1 MQNYHRHSCGSNK
14 FTPDST
20 VFNEDYAKRAK
31 ELGHGI
37 LSSVEHGYQ
46 GQYHEV
52 FKLSKKYG
60 LKFVFGAEAYWV
72 KDRTEN
78 DKTNCHIILLAKNET
93 GRQDINE
100 MLSIA
105 NETGYYYKPR
115 IDLNLLMNLDPGNV
129 FITSACVAFW
139 QYDDAT
145 DIARQLHDKFGDDFM
160 LEIQCHNT
168 EKQIALNRHIKELAA
183 VEGMQMIVGLDSHY
197 IYSSQAEDRDEYL
210 LSKKM
215 HYDDEEGWVMDY
227 PDDDEVVQRLLK
239 QGVFSLDEIKLAMA
253 NTDVVLD
260 FRDYDSPVFTYERKL
275 PTLFPD
281 KTKEEKDKIY
291 TKLIS
296 KKFKEYMAENPDA
309 DYKTYY
315 DGVKAEVNTYRETG
329 MTDYPLIDYSIV
341 KRGIEY
347 GGVITNTGRGCFT
360 RDAIITTLDGIK
372 HLDEVQIGDVVVDKD
387 GNFQKVTNVME
398 YDCDEEM
405 VRLVYSYGAGK
416 NNPMICTKDHKI
428 LVNRGG
434 VVDWIEAGNIKPGD
448 KVCSPKINIEPKFTE
463 VIDLNDYNIF
473 GYEYDDKYIY
483 EKRVANHRGTKY
495 SISEIAKKAGCSK
508 TTVQGVMSGERSKSK
523 YLSQILECTGFS
535 SIDELKVYKS
545 EEGTVKINRFIQV
558 DYLFNVW
565 VGLMYGDGYVAKY
578 GANNENSVILIVS
591 TYGRKQEIN
600 KKVFLEIAKRF
611 NVDPHIKKNNNSRCE
626 TLRINSN
633 IINQFARSILFVS
646 KNNKEKKFNND
657 LLFQSIVNREGI
669 VRGLELSDGHF
680 EDATTT
686 FSNTSKSLISAYR
699 ILVASIGKTI
709 ARVSLDKKAIKGL
722 RKDCYGVKKPKTM
735 LNNLFSYYR
744 IESDDKFFYLPVQQ
758 VISVPAEHHKVY
770 DITVENSHSYM
781 LDNIIVHNSAV
792 SFFTNTLC
800 GFSKVD
806 RFKSPIKLYPERFMS
821 KTRIIETNSLP
832 DIDMNV
838 ASQEPFEKAQVEILG
853 EDHAYPMIAFG
864 TLKKKAAFK
873 MYARAKNLDFEI
885 ANKVSRQISRYDEA
899 MKYASEEEREEM
911 TVFDFVDPEYHDL
924 VNKSK
929 AYWGI
934 IDSSSK
940 APCSYLLYQGSI
952 RREIGLIKCKSEATK
967 REYITTVIDGAVA
980 EEFKFLKNDWLVV
993 ETVLLTDKIF
1003 KRIGIEPMSISELDD
1018 AVRDNEKVWDIYAKG
1033 LTIGVNQ
1040 CEKPNAYNKL
1050 VKYKPKNV
1058 SELAAFIA
1066 AIRPGFKSMYPI
1078 FESRRPFSYG
1088 IKILD
1093 DTIQTEQFP
1102 YSFILYQETL
1112 MAVLNLAGFPMD
1124 ECYGIIKQIAKKH
1137 PEKVRPLKGKFIKG
1151 FKEKIKG
1158 QCPEGKTEESV
1169 AEEVWKIIDD
1179 STSYSFNS
1187 SHALCM
1193 AYDSLYNAWQKATYP
1208 YEFYEVLLQHF
1219 TEKGKKDKVAL
1230 LKQEMKNGFGIKEG
1244 PMKWGID
1251 NTRFQADKEHNQII
1265 PSLTAIKGMSKTS
1278 AKSLYLL
1285 SQQVKCKTFIEL
1297 LSEIKSKTKVDSKEL
1312 TSLVYLDYFSEF
1324 GNPNQLLKEIE
1335 LFDTFYGA
1343 IQISKSKVD
1352 DLIPHDVMITMCE
1365 KETAKKYM
1373 NVDYVSIIKYLAA
1386 VDTIVTPMTDK
1397 IKYELEYLGYIQ
1409 STFPNLNES
1418 YAFITDVYGAYSNK
1432 NVVVYVLKTGEQKKF
1447 KVKKNVFESNPIEIG
1462 EIINIIRA
1470 DEEGRWSKDKDGQ
1483 WVQSKN
1489 NTETIL
1495 KKYSMVR

>member
-31 ELGHGI
+31 ELGHKI
-37 LSSVEHGYQ
+37 ISSVEHGWQ
-46 GQYHEV
+46 GKYHEV
-52 FKLSKKYG
+52 YDLSKKYD
-60 LKFVFGAEAYWV
+60 LKFIFGTEAYWV
-72 KDRTEN
+72 KDRTST
-78 DKTNCHIILLAKNET
+78 DKSNCHIILLAKNET

-100 MLSIA
+100 ILSIA

-115 IDLNLLMNLDPGNV
+115 IDLDILLGLNPGNV
-129 FITSACVAFW
+129 FITTACVAFW
-139 QYDDAT
+139 QYE
-145 DIARQLHDKFGDDFM
+145 DIEDIVLKLRERFREDFM
-160 LEIQCHNT
+160 LEIQYHNT
-168 EKQIALNRHIKELAA
+168 EPQKKLNKRIKDMSSRY
-183 VEGMQMIVGLDSHY
+183 GIPMIVGLDSHY
-197 IYSSQAEDRDEYL
+197 IYGEQAADREEYL
-210 LSKKM
+210 LSHKI
-215 HYDDEEGWVMDY
+215 HYDDEDGWYMDY
-227 PDDDEVVQRLLK
+227 PSDEEVVKRFLE
-239 QGVFSLDEIKLAMA
+239 QGVFSNDEIKQAM
-253 NTDVVLD
+253 NNSDIVLD
-260 FRDYDSPVFTYERKL
+260 FQDYDSPVFTHDRKL
-275 PTLFPD
+275 PTILKG
-281 KTKEEKDKIY
+281 KTQKEKNKVY
-291 TKLIS
+291 TRLIT
-296 KKFKEYMAENPDA
+296 KNFKEYMKANPDA
-309 DYKTYY
+309 DYQKYY
-315 DGVKAEVNTYRETG
+315 DGVKAEVDTYKETG
-329 MTDYPLIDYSIV
+329 MTDYPLIDYAIV
-341 KRGIEY
+341 KKGIEY
-347 GGVITNTGRGCFT
+347 GGIITSTGRG
-360 RDAIITTLDGIK
+360 
-372 HLDEVQIGDVVVDKD
+372 
-387 GNFQKVTNVME
+387 
-398 YDCDEEM
+398 
-405 VRLVYSYGAGK
+405 
-416 NNPMICTKDHKI
+416 
-428 LVNRGG
+428 
-434 VVDWIEAGNIKPGD
+434 
-448 KVCSPKINIEPKFTE
+448 
-463 VIDLNDYNIF
+463 
-473 GYEYDDKYIY
+473 
-483 EKRVANHRGTKY
+483 
-495 SISEIAKKAGCSK
+495 
-508 TTVQGVMSGERSKSK
+508 
-523 YLSQILECTGFS
+523 
-535 SIDELKVYKS
+535 
-545 EEGTVKINRFIQV
+545 
-558 DYLFNVW
+558 
-565 VGLMYGDGYVAKY
+565 
-578 GANNENSVILIVS
+578 
-591 TYGRKQEIN
+591 
-600 KKVFLEIAKRF
+600 
-611 NVDPHIKKNNNSRCE
+611 
-626 TLRINSN
+626 
-633 IINQFARSILFVS
+633 
-646 KNNKEKKFNND
+646 
-657 LLFQSIVNREGI
+657 
-669 VRGLELSDGHF
+669 
-680 EDATTT
+680 
-686 FSNTSKSLISAYR
+686 
-699 ILVASIGKTI
+699 
-709 ARVSLDKKAIKGL
+709 
-722 RKDCYGVKKPKTM
+722 
-735 LNNLFSYYR
+735 
-744 IESDDKFFYLPVQQ
+744 
-758 VISVPAEHHKVY
+758 
-770 DITVENSHSYM
+770 
-781 LDNIIVHNSAV
+781 SAV

-838 ASQEPFEKAQVEILG
+838 ASQEPFERAQVEILG

-873 MYARAKNLDFEI
+873 MYARAKNIDFEI

-899 MKYASEEEREEM
+899 IKYASEEEREEM

-929 AYWGI
+929 VYWGI

-1078 FESRRPFSYG
+1078 FESRHPFSYG

-1244 PMKWGID
+1244 PMKWGVD

-1312 TSLVYLDYFSEF
+1312 TSLVCLDYFSEF

-1335 LFDTFYGA
+1335 LFDSFYGA
-1343 IQISKSKVD
+1343 KQISKDKVD
-1352 DLIPHDVMITMCE
+1352 DLIPHDIMVTMCE

-1373 NVDYVSIIKYLAA
+1373 NVDYIGIIKYLAA
-1386 VDTIVTPMTDK
+1386 VGTTVTPMTDK

-1483 WVQSKN
+1483 WVQSKT

>member
-31 ELGHGI
+31 ELGHKI
-37 LSSVEHGYQ
+37 ISSVEHGWQ
-46 GQYHEV
+46 GKYHEV
-52 FKLSKKYG
+52 YNLSKKYD
-60 LKFVFGAEAYWV
+60 LKFIFGTEAYWV
-72 KDRTEN
+72 KDRTST
-78 DKTNCHIILLAKNET
+78 DKSNCHIILLAKNET

-100 MLSIA
+100 ILSIA

-115 IDLNLLMNLDPGNV
+115 IDLDILLGLNPGNI
-129 FITSACVAFW
+129 FITTACVAFW
-139 QYDDAT
+139 QYE
-145 DIARQLHDKFGDDFM
+145 DIEDIVLKLQERFRDDFM
-160 LEIQCHNT
+160 LEIQYHNT
-168 EKQIALNRHIKELAA
+168 ESQKKLNKRIKDMSS
-183 VEGMQMIVGLDSHY
+183 GYGIPMIVGLDSHY
-197 IYSSQAEDRDEYL
+197 IYGEQATDREEYL
-210 LSKKM
+210 LSHKI
-215 HYDDEEGWVMDY
+215 HYDDEDGWYMDY
-227 PDDDEVVQRLLK
+227 PSDEEVVKRFLE
-239 QGVFSLDEIKLAMA
+239 QGVFSNDEIKQAM
-253 NTDVVLD
+253 NNSDIVLD
-260 FRDYDSPVFTYERKL
+260 FQDYDSPVFTHDRKL
-275 PTLFPD
+275 PTILKG
-281 KTKEEKDKIY
+281 KTQKEKNKVY
-291 TKLIS
+291 TRLIT
-296 KKFKEYMAENPDA
+296 KNFKEYMKANPDA
-309 DYKTYY
+309 DYQKYY
-315 DGVKAEVNTYRETG
+315 DGVKAEVDTYKETG
-329 MTDYPLIDYSIV
+329 MTDYPLIDYAIV
-341 KRGIEY
+341 KKGIEY
-347 GGVITNTGRGCFT
+347 GGIITSTGRG
-360 RDAIITTLDGIK
+360 
-372 HLDEVQIGDVVVDKD
+372 
-387 GNFQKVTNVME
+387 
-398 YDCDEEM
+398 
-405 VRLVYSYGAGK
+405 
-416 NNPMICTKDHKI
+416 
-428 LVNRGG
+428 
-434 VVDWIEAGNIKPGD
+434 
-448 KVCSPKINIEPKFTE
+448 
-463 VIDLNDYNIF
+463 
-473 GYEYDDKYIY
+473 
-483 EKRVANHRGTKY
+483 
-495 SISEIAKKAGCSK
+495 
-508 TTVQGVMSGERSKSK
+508 
-523 YLSQILECTGFS
+523 
-535 SIDELKVYKS
+535 
-545 EEGTVKINRFIQV
+545 
-558 DYLFNVW
+558 
-565 VGLMYGDGYVAKY
+565 
-578 GANNENSVILIVS
+578 
-591 TYGRKQEIN
+591 
-600 KKVFLEIAKRF
+600 
-611 NVDPHIKKNNNSRCE
+611 
-626 TLRINSN
+626 
-633 IINQFARSILFVS
+633 
-646 KNNKEKKFNND
+646 
-657 LLFQSIVNREGI
+657 
-669 VRGLELSDGHF
+669 
-680 EDATTT
+680 
-686 FSNTSKSLISAYR
+686 
-699 ILVASIGKTI
+699 
-709 ARVSLDKKAIKGL
+709 
-722 RKDCYGVKKPKTM
+722 
-735 LNNLFSYYR
+735 
-744 IESDDKFFYLPVQQ
+744 
-758 VISVPAEHHKVY
+758 
-770 DITVENSHSYM
+770 
-781 LDNIIVHNSAV
+781 SAV

-838 ASQEPFEKAQVEILG
+838 ASQEPFEKAQIEILG

-873 MYARAKNLDFEI
+873 MYARAKNIDFEI

-899 MKYASEEEREEM
+899 IKYASEEEREEM

-929 AYWGI
+929 VYWGI

-1078 FESRRPFSYG
+1078 FESRQPFSYG

-1219 TEKGKKDKVAL
+1219 TDKGKKDKVAL

-1244 PMKWGID
+1244 PMKWGVD

-1285 SQQVKCKTFIEL
+1285 SQQVKCNTFIEL

-1312 TSLVYLDYFSEF
+1312 TSLVCLDYFSEF

-1335 LFDTFYGA
+1335 LFDSFYGA
-1343 IQISKSKVD
+1343 KQISKDKVD
-1352 DLIPHDVMITMCE
+1352 GLIPHDIMITMCE

-1373 NVDYVSIIKYLAA
+1373 NVDYIGIIKYLAA
-1386 VDTIVTPMTDK
+1386 VDTTVTPMTDK

-1470 DEEGRWSKDKDGQ
+1470 DEEGRWSKNKDGQ
-1483 WVQSKN
+1483 WVQSKT

>member
-1 MQNYHRHSCGSNK
+1 
-14 FTPDST
+14 
-20 VFNEDYAKRAK
+20 
-31 ELGHGI
+31 
-37 LSSVEHGYQ
+37 
-46 GQYHEV
+46 
-52 FKLSKKYG
+52 
-60 LKFVFGAEAYWV
+60 
-72 KDRTEN
+72 
-78 DKTNCHIILLAKNET
+78 
-93 GRQDINE
+93 
-100 MLSIA
+100 
-105 NETGYYYKPR
+105 
-115 IDLNLLMNLDPGNV
+115 
-129 FITSACVAFW
+129 
-139 QYDDAT
+139 
-145 DIARQLHDKFGDDFM
+145 
-160 LEIQCHNT
+160 
-168 EKQIALNRHIKELAA
+168 
-183 VEGMQMIVGLDSHY
+183 
-197 IYSSQAEDRDEYL
+197 
-210 LSKKM
+210 
-215 HYDDEEGWVMDY
+215 
-227 PDDDEVVQRLLK
+227 
-239 QGVFSLDEIKLAMA
+239 
-253 NTDVVLD
+253 
-260 FRDYDSPVFTYERKL
+260 
-275 PTLFPD
+275 
-281 KTKEEKDKIY
+281 
-291 TKLIS
+291 
-296 KKFKEYMAENPDA
+296 
-309 DYKTYY
+309 
-315 DGVKAEVNTYRETG
+315 
-329 MTDYPLIDYSIV
+329 
-341 KRGIEY
+341 
-347 GGVITNTGRGCFT
+347 
-360 RDAIITTLDGIK
+360 
-372 HLDEVQIGDVVVDKD
+372 
-387 GNFQKVTNVME
+387 
-398 YDCDEEM
+398 
-405 VRLVYSYGAGK
+405 
-416 NNPMICTKDHKI
+416 
-428 LVNRGG
+428 
-434 VVDWIEAGNIKPGD
+434 
-448 KVCSPKINIEPKFTE
+448 
-463 VIDLNDYNIF
+463 
-473 GYEYDDKYIY
+473 
-483 EKRVANHRGTKY
+483 
-495 SISEIAKKAGCSK
+495 
-508 TTVQGVMSGERSKSK
+508 
-523 YLSQILECTGFS
+523 
-535 SIDELKVYKS
+535 
-545 EEGTVKINRFIQV
+545 
-558 DYLFNVW
+558 
-565 VGLMYGDGYVAKY
+565 
-578 GANNENSVILIVS
+578 
-591 TYGRKQEIN
+591 
-600 KKVFLEIAKRF
+600 
-611 NVDPHIKKNNNSRCE
+611 
-626 TLRINSN
+626 
-633 IINQFARSILFVS
+633 
-646 KNNKEKKFNND
+646 
-657 LLFQSIVNREGI
+657 
-669 VRGLELSDGHF
+669 
-680 EDATTT
+680 
-686 FSNTSKSLISAYR
+686 
-699 ILVASIGKTI
+699 
-709 ARVSLDKKAIKGL
+709 
-722 RKDCYGVKKPKTM
+722 
-735 LNNLFSYYR
+735 
-744 IESDDKFFYLPVQQ
+744 
-758 VISVPAEHHKVY
+758 
-770 DITVENSHSYM
+770 
-781 LDNIIVHNSAV
+781 
-792 SFFTNTLC
+792 
-800 GFSKVD
+800 
-806 RFKSPIKLYPERFMS
+806 
-821 KTRIIETNSLP
+821 
-832 DIDMNV
+832 MNV

-873 MYARAKNLDFEI
+873 MYARAKNIDFEI

-899 MKYASEEEREEM
+899 IKYASEEEREEM

-929 AYWGI
+929 VYWGI

-1151 FKEKIKG
+1151 FKEKIRG

-1244 PMKWGID
+1244 PMKWGVD

-1312 TSLVYLDYFSEF
+1312 TSLVCLDYFSEF

-1335 LFDTFYGA
+1335 LFDLFYGA
-1343 IQISKSKVD
+1343 KQISKDKVD
-1352 DLIPHDVMITMCE
+1352 DLIPHDIMVTMCE

-1373 NVDYVSIIKYLAA
+1373 NVDYIGIIKYLAA
-1386 VDTIVTPMTDK
+1386 VDTTVTPMTDK

-1470 DEEGRWSKDKDGQ
+1470 DEEGRWSKNKDGQ
-1483 WVQSKN
+1483 WVQSKT

>member
-31 ELGHGI
+31 ELGHKI
-37 LSSVEHGYQ
+37 ISSVEHGWQ
-46 GQYHEV
+46 GKYHEV
-52 FKLSKKYG
+52 YDLSKKYD
-60 LKFVFGAEAYWV
+60 LKFIFGTEAYWV
-72 KDRTEN
+72 KDRTST
-78 DKTNCHIILLAKNET
+78 DKSNCHIILLAKNET

-100 MLSIA
+100 ILSIA

-115 IDLNLLMNLDPGNV
+115 IDLDILFGLNPGNV
-129 FITSACVAFW
+129 FITTACVAFW
-139 QYDDAT
+139 QYE
-145 DIARQLHDKFGDDFM
+145 DIEDIVLKFQERFRDDFM
-160 LEIQCHNT
+160 LEIQYHNT
-168 EKQIALNRHIKELAA
+168 EPQKKLNKRIKDMSNRY
-183 VEGMQMIVGLDSHY
+183 GIPMIVGLDSHY
-197 IYSSQAEDRDEYL
+197 IYGEQTTDREEYL
-210 LSKKM
+210 LSHKI
-215 HYDDEEGWVMDY
+215 HYDDEDGWHMDY
-227 PDDDEVVQRLLK
+227 PSDEEVVKRFLE
-239 QGVFSLDEIKLAMA
+239 QGVFSNDEIKQAM
-253 NTDVVLD
+253 NNSDIVLD
-260 FRDYDSPVFTYERKL
+260 FQDYDSPVFTHDRKL
-275 PTLFPD
+275 PTILKG
-281 KTKEEKDKIY
+281 KTQKEKNKVY
-291 TKLIS
+291 TRLIT
-296 KKFKEYMAENPDA
+296 KNFKEYMKANPDA
-309 DYKTYY
+309 DYQKYY
-315 DGVKAEVNTYRETG
+315 DGVKAEVDTYKETG
-329 MTDYPLIDYSIV
+329 MTDYPLIDYAIV
-341 KRGIEY
+341 KKGIEY
-347 GGVITNTGRGCFT
+347 GGVITSTGRG
-360 RDAIITTLDGIK
+360 
-372 HLDEVQIGDVVVDKD
+372 
-387 GNFQKVTNVME
+387 
-398 YDCDEEM
+398 
-405 VRLVYSYGAGK
+405 
-416 NNPMICTKDHKI
+416 
-428 LVNRGG
+428 
-434 VVDWIEAGNIKPGD
+434 
-448 KVCSPKINIEPKFTE
+448 
-463 VIDLNDYNIF
+463 
-473 GYEYDDKYIY
+473 
-483 EKRVANHRGTKY
+483 
-495 SISEIAKKAGCSK
+495 
-508 TTVQGVMSGERSKSK
+508 
-523 YLSQILECTGFS
+523 
-535 SIDELKVYKS
+535 
-545 EEGTVKINRFIQV
+545 
-558 DYLFNVW
+558 
-565 VGLMYGDGYVAKY
+565 
-578 GANNENSVILIVS
+578 
-591 TYGRKQEIN
+591 
-600 KKVFLEIAKRF
+600 
-611 NVDPHIKKNNNSRCE
+611 
-626 TLRINSN
+626 
-633 IINQFARSILFVS
+633 
-646 KNNKEKKFNND
+646 
-657 LLFQSIVNREGI
+657 
-669 VRGLELSDGHF
+669 
-680 EDATTT
+680 
-686 FSNTSKSLISAYR
+686 
-699 ILVASIGKTI
+699 
-709 ARVSLDKKAIKGL
+709 
-722 RKDCYGVKKPKTM
+722 
-735 LNNLFSYYR
+735 
-744 IESDDKFFYLPVQQ
+744 
-758 VISVPAEHHKVY
+758 
-770 DITVENSHSYM
+770 
-781 LDNIIVHNSAV
+781 SAV

-873 MYARAKNLDFEI
+873 MYARAKNIDFEI

-899 MKYASEEEREEM
+899 IKYASEEEREEM

-929 AYWGI
+929 VYWGI

-1018 AVRDNEKVWDIYAKG
+1018 AVRDNEKVWDVYAKG

-1050 VKYKPKNV
+1050 VKYKPKNI

-1078 FESRRPFSYG
+1078 FESRQPFSYG

-1169 AEEVWKIIDD
+1169 AEDVWKIIDD

-1244 PMKWGID
+1244 PMKWGVD

-1297 LSEIKSKTKVDSKEL
+1297 LSEIKNKTKVDSKEL
-1312 TSLVYLDYFSEF
+1312 TSLVCLDYFSEF

-1335 LFDTFYGA
+1335 LFDSFYGA
-1343 IQISKSKVD
+1343 KQISKDKID
-1352 DLIPHDVMITMCE
+1352 DLIPHDVMVTMCE

-1373 NVDYVSIIKYLAA
+1373 NVDYVGIIKYLAA
-1386 VDTIVTPMTDK
+1386 VDATVTPMTDK
-1397 IKYELEYLGYIQ
+1397 IKYELECLGYIQ
-1409 STFPNLNES
+1409 STFPSLNEG
-1418 YAFITDVYGAYSNK
+1418 YAFVTDVYGAYSNK
-1432 NVVVYVLKTGEQKKF
+1432 NVIAYVLKTGEQKKF

-1483 WVQSKN
+1483 WVQSKT

>member
-31 ELGHGI
+31 ELGHKI
-37 LSSVEHGYQ
+37 ISSVEHGWQ
-46 GQYHEV
+46 GKYHEV
-52 FKLSKKYG
+52 YNLSKKYD
-60 LKFVFGAEAYWV
+60 LKFIFGTEAYWV
-72 KDRTEN
+72 KDRTST
-78 DKTNCHIILLAKNET
+78 DKSNCHIILLAKNET

-100 MLSIA
+100 ILSIA

-115 IDLNLLMNLDPGNV
+115 IDLDILLGLNPGNI
-129 FITSACVAFW
+129 FITTACVAFW
-139 QYDDAT
+139 QYE
-145 DIARQLHDKFGDDFM
+145 DIEDIVLKLQERFRDDFM
-160 LEIQCHNT
+160 LEIQYHNT
-168 EKQIALNRHIKELAA
+168 ESQKKLNKRIKDMSS
-183 VEGMQMIVGLDSHY
+183 GYGIPMIVGLDSHY
-197 IYSSQAEDRDEYL
+197 IYGEQATDREEYL
-210 LSKKM
+210 LSHKI
-215 HYDDEEGWVMDY
+215 HYDDEDGWYMDY
-227 PDDDEVVQRLLK
+227 PSEEEVVKRFLE
-239 QGVFSLDEIKLAMA
+239 QGVFSNDEIKQAM
-253 NTDVVLD
+253 NNSDIVLE
-260 FRDYDSPVFTYERKL
+260 FQDYDSPVFTHDRKL
-275 PTLFPD
+275 PTILKG
-281 KTKEEKDKIY
+281 KTQKEKNKVY
-291 TKLIS
+291 TRLIT
-296 KKFKEYMAENPDA
+296 KNFKEYMKANPDA
-309 DYKTYY
+309 DYQKYY
-315 DGVKAEVNTYRETG
+315 DGVKAEVDTYKETG
-329 MTDYPLIDYSIV
+329 MTDYPLIDYAIV
-341 KRGIEY
+341 KKGIEY
-347 GGVITNTGRGCFT
+347 GGIITSTGRG
-360 RDAIITTLDGIK
+360 
-372 HLDEVQIGDVVVDKD
+372 
-387 GNFQKVTNVME
+387 
-398 YDCDEEM
+398 
-405 VRLVYSYGAGK
+405 
-416 NNPMICTKDHKI
+416 
-428 LVNRGG
+428 
-434 VVDWIEAGNIKPGD
+434 
-448 KVCSPKINIEPKFTE
+448 
-463 VIDLNDYNIF
+463 
-473 GYEYDDKYIY
+473 
-483 EKRVANHRGTKY
+483 
-495 SISEIAKKAGCSK
+495 
-508 TTVQGVMSGERSKSK
+508 
-523 YLSQILECTGFS
+523 
-535 SIDELKVYKS
+535 
-545 EEGTVKINRFIQV
+545 
-558 DYLFNVW
+558 
-565 VGLMYGDGYVAKY
+565 
-578 GANNENSVILIVS
+578 
-591 TYGRKQEIN
+591 
-600 KKVFLEIAKRF
+600 
-611 NVDPHIKKNNNSRCE
+611 
-626 TLRINSN
+626 
-633 IINQFARSILFVS
+633 
-646 KNNKEKKFNND
+646 
-657 LLFQSIVNREGI
+657 
-669 VRGLELSDGHF
+669 
-680 EDATTT
+680 
-686 FSNTSKSLISAYR
+686 
-699 ILVASIGKTI
+699 
-709 ARVSLDKKAIKGL
+709 
-722 RKDCYGVKKPKTM
+722 
-735 LNNLFSYYR
+735 
-744 IESDDKFFYLPVQQ
+744 
-758 VISVPAEHHKVY
+758 
-770 DITVENSHSYM
+770 
-781 LDNIIVHNSAV
+781 SAV

-838 ASQEPFEKAQVEILG
+838 ASQEPFEKAQIEILG

-873 MYARAKNLDFEI
+873 MYARAKNIDFEI

-929 AYWGI
+929 VYWGI

-1078 FESRRPFSYG
+1078 FESRQPFSYG

-1151 FKEKIKG
+1151 FKEKIRG

-1244 PMKWGID
+1244 PMKWGVD

-1285 SQQVKCKTFIEL
+1285 SQQVKCNTFIEL

-1312 TSLVYLDYFSEF
+1312 TSLVCLDYFSEF

-1335 LFDTFYGA
+1335 LFDSFYGA
-1343 IQISKSKVD
+1343 KQISKDKVD
-1352 DLIPHDVMITMCE
+1352 DLIPHDIMITMCE

-1373 NVDYVSIIKYLAA
+1373 NVDYIGIIKYLAA
-1386 VDTIVTPMTDK
+1386 VDTTVTPMTDK

-1470 DEEGRWSKDKDGQ
+1470 DEEGRWSKNKDGQ
-1483 WVQSKN
+1483 WVQSKT

>member
-1 MQNYHRHSCGSNK
+1 
-14 FTPDST
+14 
-20 VFNEDYAKRAK
+20 
-31 ELGHGI
+31 
-37 LSSVEHGYQ
+37 
-46 GQYHEV
+46 
-52 FKLSKKYG
+52 
-60 LKFVFGAEAYWV
+60 
-72 KDRTEN
+72 
-78 DKTNCHIILLAKNET
+78 
-93 GRQDINE
+93 
-100 MLSIA
+100 
-105 NETGYYYKPR
+105 
-115 IDLNLLMNLDPGNV
+115 
-129 FITSACVAFW
+129 
-139 QYDDAT
+139 
-145 DIARQLHDKFGDDFM
+145 
-160 LEIQCHNT
+160 
-168 EKQIALNRHIKELAA
+168 
-183 VEGMQMIVGLDSHY
+183 
-197 IYSSQAEDRDEYL
+197 
-210 LSKKM
+210 
-215 HYDDEEGWVMDY
+215 
-227 PDDDEVVQRLLK
+227 
-239 QGVFSLDEIKLAMA
+239 
-253 NTDVVLD
+253 
-260 FRDYDSPVFTYERKL
+260 
-275 PTLFPD
+275 
-281 KTKEEKDKIY
+281 
-291 TKLIS
+291 
-296 KKFKEYMAENPDA
+296 
-309 DYKTYY
+309 
-315 DGVKAEVNTYRETG
+315 
-329 MTDYPLIDYSIV
+329 
-341 KRGIEY
+341 
-347 GGVITNTGRGCFT
+347 
-360 RDAIITTLDGIK
+360 
-372 HLDEVQIGDVVVDKD
+372 
-387 GNFQKVTNVME
+387 
-398 YDCDEEM
+398 
-405 VRLVYSYGAGK
+405 
-416 NNPMICTKDHKI
+416 
-428 LVNRGG
+428 
-434 VVDWIEAGNIKPGD
+434 
-448 KVCSPKINIEPKFTE
+448 
-463 VIDLNDYNIF
+463 
-473 GYEYDDKYIY
+473 
-483 EKRVANHRGTKY
+483 
-495 SISEIAKKAGCSK
+495 
-508 TTVQGVMSGERSKSK
+508 
-523 YLSQILECTGFS
+523 
-535 SIDELKVYKS
+535 
-545 EEGTVKINRFIQV
+545 
-558 DYLFNVW
+558 
-565 VGLMYGDGYVAKY
+565 
-578 GANNENSVILIVS
+578 
-591 TYGRKQEIN
+591 
-600 KKVFLEIAKRF
+600 
-611 NVDPHIKKNNNSRCE
+611 
-626 TLRINSN
+626 
-633 IINQFARSILFVS
+633 
-646 KNNKEKKFNND
+646 
-657 LLFQSIVNREGI
+657 
-669 VRGLELSDGHF
+669 
-680 EDATTT
+680 
-686 FSNTSKSLISAYR
+686 
-699 ILVASIGKTI
+699 
-709 ARVSLDKKAIKGL
+709 
-722 RKDCYGVKKPKTM
+722 
-735 LNNLFSYYR
+735 
-744 IESDDKFFYLPVQQ
+744 
-758 VISVPAEHHKVY
+758 
-770 DITVENSHSYM
+770 
-781 LDNIIVHNSAV
+781 
-792 SFFTNTLC
+792 
-800 GFSKVD
+800 
-806 RFKSPIKLYPERFMS
+806 
-821 KTRIIETNSLP
+821 
-832 DIDMNV
+832 MNV
-838 ASQEPFEKAQVEILG
+838 ANQEPFEKAQVEILG

-873 MYARAKNLDFEI
+873 MYARAKNIDFEI

-929 AYWGI
+929 VYWGI

-1003 KRIGIEPMSISELDD
+1003 KRIGIKPMSILELDD
-1018 AVRDNEKVWDIYAKG
+1018 AVRDNEKVWDIYEKG

-1244 PMKWGID
+1244 PMKWDVD

-1312 TSLVYLDYFSEF
+1312 TSLVCLDYFSEF

-1335 LFDTFYGA
+1335 LFDSFYGA
-1343 IQISKSKVD
+1343 KQISKDKVD
-1352 DLIPHDVMITMCE
+1352 DLIPHDIMVTMCE

-1373 NVDYVSIIKYLAA
+1373 NVDYIGIIKYLAA
-1386 VDTIVTPMTDK
+1386 VDTTVTPMTDK

-1447 KVKKNVFESNPIEIG
+1447 KVKKTVFESNPIEIG
-1462 EIINIIRA
+1462 EIINVIRA

-1483 WVQSKN
+1483 WVQSKT

>member
-183 VEGMQMIVGLDSHY
+183 AEGMQMIVGLDSHY

-215 HYDDEEGWVMDY
+215 HYDDEEGWFMDY

-315 DGVKAEVNTYRETG
+315 DGVKAEVNTYRETC

-434 VVDWIEAGNIKPGD
+434 VVDWIETGNIKPGD
-448 KVCSPKINIEPKFTE
+448 KVCSPKINIEPKFPE
-463 VIDLNDYNIF
+463 VIDLNNYNIF

-483 EKRVANHRGTKY
+483 EKRSTSKSRSKY
-495 SISEIAKKAGCSK
+495 SYKEIAKKTGYSVINVGLVLRGEIK
-508 TTVQGVMSGERSKSK
+508 SGECIER
-523 YLSQILECTGFS
+523 I
-535 SIDELKVYKS
+535 LKVTGTAS
-545 EEGTVKINRFIQV
+545 IEEFNKLKQKENTIKVNRFIKV
-558 DYLFNVW
+558 DCLFNIW
-565 VGLMYGDGYVAKY
+565 IGLMYGDGCVQKSGKSKNTIQLSVA
-578 GANNENSVILIVS
+578 

-611 NVDPHIKKNNNSRCE
+611 NVTPYITKYNNARCE
-626 TLRINSN
+626 KLRINSN
-633 IINQFARSILFVS
+633 VVNQFARSVLFES
-646 KNNKEKKFNND
+646 QKNKEKKFNSD
-657 LLFQSIVNREGI
+657 LLFQSTENRKAI
-669 VRGLELSDGHF
+669 LYGLELSDGS
-680 EDATTT
+680 TTKT
-686 FSNTSKSLISAYR
+686 GRKLFTNTSNSLIGIYR
-699 ILVASIGKTI
+699 LLSSSVGETVTK
-709 ARVSLDKKAIKGL
+709 IKLQNPRPKGNEIF
-722 RKDCYGVKKPKTM
+722 CYSVIKYEDL
-735 LNNLFSYYR
+735 LNICRPNCI
-744 IESDDKFFYLPVQQ
+744 IESDDKYFYLPVQQ
-758 VISVPAEHHKVY
+758 VISVPAEHRKVY

-792 SFFTNTLC
+792 GFFTNTLC

-806 RFKSPIKLYPERFMS
+806 RFKSPIKIYPERFMS

-873 MYARAKNLDFEI
+873 MYARAKNIDFEI

-929 AYWGI
+929 VYWGI

-1078 FESRRPFSYG
+1078 FESRQPFSYG

-1193 AYDSLYNAWQKATYP
+1193 AYDSLYNAWQKAIYP

-1244 PMKWGID
+1244 PMKWGVD

-1312 TSLVYLDYFSEF
+1312 TSLVCLDYFSEF

-1335 LFDTFYGA
+1335 LFDSFYGA
-1343 IQISKSKVD
+1343 KQISKDKVD
-1352 DLIPHDVMITMCE
+1352 DLIPHDIMVTMCE

-1373 NVDYVSIIKYLAA
+1373 NVDYIGIIKYLAA
-1386 VDTIVTPMTDK
+1386 VDITVTPMTDK

-1409 STFPNLNES
+1409 STFSNLNES

-1483 WVQSKN
+1483 WVQSKT

>member
-31 ELGHGI
+31 ELGHKI
-37 LSSVEHGYQ
+37 ISSVEHGWQ
-46 GQYHEV
+46 GKYHEV
-52 FKLSKKYG
+52 YDLSKKYD
-60 LKFVFGAEAYWV
+60 LKFIFGTEAYWV
-72 KDRTEN
+72 KDRIST
-78 DKTNCHIILLAKNET
+78 DKSNCHIILLAKNET

-100 MLSIA
+100 ILSIA

-115 IDLNLLMNLDPGNV
+115 IDLDILLGLNPGNV
-129 FITSACVAFW
+129 FITTACVAFW
-139 QYDDAT
+139 QYE
-145 DIARQLHDKFGDDFM
+145 DIEDIVLKLQERFREDFM
-160 LEIQCHNT
+160 LEIQYHNT
-168 EKQIALNRHIKELAA
+168 EPQKKLNKRIKDMSSRY
-183 VEGMQMIVGLDSHY
+183 GIPMIVGLDSHY
-197 IYSSQAEDRDEYL
+197 IYGEQAVDREEYL
-210 LSKKM
+210 LSHKI
-215 HYDDEEGWVMDY
+215 HYDDEDGWYMDY
-227 PDDDEVVQRLLK
+227 PSDEEVVKRFLE
-239 QGVFSLDEIKLAMA
+239 QGVFSNDEIKQAM
-253 NTDVVLD
+253 NNSDIVLD
-260 FRDYDSPVFTYERKL
+260 FQDYDSPVFTHDRKL
-275 PTLFPD
+275 PTILKG
-281 KTKEEKDKIY
+281 KTQKEKNKVY
-291 TKLIS
+291 TRLIT
-296 KKFKEYMAENPDA
+296 KNFKEYMKANPDA
-309 DYKTYY
+309 DYQKYY
-315 DGVKAEVNTYRETG
+315 DGVKAEVDTYKETG
-329 MTDYPLIDYSIV
+329 MTDYPLIDYAIV
-341 KRGIEY
+341 KKGIEY
-347 GGVITNTGRGCFT
+347 GGIITSTGRG
-360 RDAIITTLDGIK
+360 
-372 HLDEVQIGDVVVDKD
+372 
-387 GNFQKVTNVME
+387 
-398 YDCDEEM
+398 
-405 VRLVYSYGAGK
+405 
-416 NNPMICTKDHKI
+416 
-428 LVNRGG
+428 
-434 VVDWIEAGNIKPGD
+434 
-448 KVCSPKINIEPKFTE
+448 
-463 VIDLNDYNIF
+463 
-473 GYEYDDKYIY
+473 
-483 EKRVANHRGTKY
+483 
-495 SISEIAKKAGCSK
+495 
-508 TTVQGVMSGERSKSK
+508 
-523 YLSQILECTGFS
+523 
-535 SIDELKVYKS
+535 
-545 EEGTVKINRFIQV
+545 
-558 DYLFNVW
+558 
-565 VGLMYGDGYVAKY
+565 
-578 GANNENSVILIVS
+578 
-591 TYGRKQEIN
+591 
-600 KKVFLEIAKRF
+600 
-611 NVDPHIKKNNNSRCE
+611 
-626 TLRINSN
+626 
-633 IINQFARSILFVS
+633 
-646 KNNKEKKFNND
+646 
-657 LLFQSIVNREGI
+657 
-669 VRGLELSDGHF
+669 
-680 EDATTT
+680 
-686 FSNTSKSLISAYR
+686 
-699 ILVASIGKTI
+699 
-709 ARVSLDKKAIKGL
+709 
-722 RKDCYGVKKPKTM
+722 
-735 LNNLFSYYR
+735 
-744 IESDDKFFYLPVQQ
+744 
-758 VISVPAEHHKVY
+758 
-770 DITVENSHSYM
+770 
-781 LDNIIVHNSAV
+781 SAV

-873 MYARAKNLDFEI
+873 MYARAKNIDFEI

-929 AYWGI
+929 VYWGI

-1078 FESRRPFSYG
+1078 FESRQPFSYG

-1244 PMKWGID
+1244 PMKWGVD
-1251 NTRFQADKEHNQII
+1251 NTRFQADKEYNQII

-1312 TSLVYLDYFSEF
+1312 TSLVCLDYFSEF

-1335 LFDTFYGA
+1335 LFDSFYGA
-1343 IQISKSKVD
+1343 KQISKDKVD
-1352 DLIPHDVMITMCE
+1352 DLVPHDIMITMCE

-1373 NVDYVSIIKYLAA
+1373 NVDYIGIIKYLAA
-1386 VDTIVTPMTDK
+1386 VDTTVTPMTDK

-1418 YAFITDVYGAYSNK
+1418 YAFVTDVYGAYSNK

-1462 EIINIIRA
+1462 EIINITRA